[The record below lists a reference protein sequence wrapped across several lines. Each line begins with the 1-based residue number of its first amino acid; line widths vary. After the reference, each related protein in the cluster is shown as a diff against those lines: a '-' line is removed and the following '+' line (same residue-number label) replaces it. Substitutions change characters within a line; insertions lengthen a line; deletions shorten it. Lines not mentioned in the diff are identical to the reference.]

1 METVVIDQIEGVV
14 HESTSLES
22 VAVEQVEQVVLLDV
36 KETFVV
42 GSNPD
47 SITHTN
53 VEVQAVVLGGNQGIQ
68 GPPGDSTQSVYLL
81 SSIPVGG
88 NRIVATNALGKL
100 VYPDPNLQQNT
111 LVGITKHSATPDQL
125 TEVQITGIMS
135 EPSWSWDTTQP
146 IYWTANGILTQVPP
160 TIGTLQVVGYPVTPT
175 SMIIDKQTPITL
187 G

>member
-88 NRIVATNALGKL
+88 
-100 VYPDPNLQQNT
+100 
-111 LVGITKHSATPDQL
+111 
-125 TEVQITGIMS
+125 
-135 EPSWSWDTTQP
+135 
-146 IYWTANGILTQVPP
+146 
-160 TIGTLQVVGYPVTPT
+160 
-175 SMIIDKQTPITL
+175 
-187 G
+187 